1 MRVEQLRAY
10 ALSLPAATEEPHFQ
24 YSSFRVKGR
33 IFATV
38 TPDQKFAHIFVDDE
52 QRDRAVALHPEVV
65 EPLRWGRKVV
75 GVRVALA
82 KARVGFVQ
90 ELVRSAWARKAPK
103 SLSGSNRP
111 AG

>member
-1 MRVEQLRAY
+1 MSRY
-10 ALSLPAATEEPHFQ
+10 ASATHARNGCFAVLISSLL
-24 YSSFRVKGR
+24 
-33 IFATV
+33 ATV
-38 TPDQKFAHIFVDDE
+38 TPDQKFAHLFVDDK
-52 QRDRAVALHPEVV
+52 QRDRAVALHPDVV

-103 SLSGSNRP
+103 SLSGSSRP

>member
-10 ALSLPAATEEPHFQ
+10 ALSLPATTEEPHFQ

-52 QRDRAVALHPEVV
+52 QRDRAVALHPDVV
-65 EPLRWGRKVV
+65 EPL
-75 GVRVALA
+75 
-82 KARVGFVQ
+82 
-90 ELVRSAWARKAPK
+90 
-103 SLSGSNRP
+103 
-111 AG
+111 